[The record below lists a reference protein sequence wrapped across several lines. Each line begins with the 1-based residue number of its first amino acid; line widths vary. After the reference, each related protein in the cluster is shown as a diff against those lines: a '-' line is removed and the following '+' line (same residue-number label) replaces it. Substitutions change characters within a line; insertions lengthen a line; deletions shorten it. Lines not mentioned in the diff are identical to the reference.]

1 MTEPATV
8 WFLRAG
14 RKRRAR
20 GIVVEVQNGLTKV
33 RPTAKRWRH
42 LWVTPQEIK
51 AARKIDQSK
60 LKLR

>member
-20 GIVVEVQNGLTKV
+20 GIVVETENGLTKV

-42 LWVTPQEIK
+42 LWVTPQEI
-51 AARKIDQSK
+51 AAAKKIEQPN
-60 LKLR
+60 LNLR

>member
-1 MTEPATV
+1 MTDATAI

-20 GIVVEVQNGLTKV
+20 GIVVETANGLTKV
-33 RPTAKRWRH
+33 RPVAKRWRL
-42 LWVTPQEIK
+42 LWITPQEI
-51 AARKIDQSK
+51 AAAKKIEQPK